1 MDVTVKF
8 TPTWPAGETSAIVNI
23 ESETGLFTVDL
34 SGKAILSETII
45 DIEEQNISFIDGHT
59 GYAQEKTFNVTARIY
74 YMLDGDTTIY
84 SVPLRNN
91 VVLSMESQGLDCP
104 FAISSRTITPKQA
117 FKGFPVT
124 VTYDPKED
132 GESTANLILS
142 TPLGAEGGNVI
153 KAEQP
158 VDPGIDLEAIRQE
171 ADQMIEEAQRQADL
185 IIQEALDQAEANK
198 ASVYE
203 EARSAGH
210 DEGYAQGL
218 SEAEQMK
225 AEVEETRVALMQHY
239 DQMVSELEPAL
250 VDTLSDIYGHIF
262 SVDLSDRS
270 EIIFYLLQKALQ
282 NTDTTVD
289 LMIHV
294 SKEDYEYI
302 QSNKEALFEGM
313 PGIDNT
319 EIVPDVTLHQG
330 EAMIDTG
337 SGIFD
342 CSIGTE
348 LEGLKKQL
356 MLLAYRQ
363 EEA

>member
-1 MDVTVKF
+1 MSSIVKGYNAAIDEEEKKVINSNSMVADRIQLLKTIMAREASASAQGESSEDGF
-8 TPTWPAGETSAIVNI
+8 TE
-23 ESETGLFTVDL
+23 
-34 SGKAILSETII
+34 
-45 DIEEQNISFIDGHT
+45 
-59 GYAQEKTFNVTARIY
+59 
-74 YMLDGDTTIY
+74 
-84 SVPLRNN
+84 
-91 VVLSMESQGLDCP
+91 GLD
-104 FAISSRTITPKQA
+104 AEMVDSLLM
-117 FKGFPVT
+117 
-124 VTYDPKED
+124 DPDAE
-132 GESTANLILS
+132 
-142 TPLGAEGGNVI
+142 PGAEGGNVI

-225 AEVEETRVALMQHY
+225 AEVEETRVALMQQY

-270 EIIFYLLQKALQ
+270 EIIFYLLKKALQ